1 MRLRTF
7 LTHLP
12 IIPQQPAVTAS
23 HPLLGRSQRYI
34 WQAPQDTS
42 IKMRPGLASTNQWGQ
57 VPYWGFPLF
66 ALGKLSLD
74 VHIRSYHDKDVVKEK
89 TMAKDTHIY
98 GEVDNKTDMKNVFS
112 AIRDDVEKADSRAE
126 LTELYRRAGY
136 LITLTNASS
145 WEKKFGDDIE
155 DIRETAEDEFSKT
168 ARKINDRAEKIGTDA
183 DYDEKWGE

>member
-1 MRLRTF
+1 MT
-7 LTHLP
+7 
-12 IIPQQPAVTAS
+12 
-23 HPLLGRSQRYI
+23 
-34 WQAPQDTS
+34 
-42 IKMRPGLASTNQWGQ
+42 
-57 VPYWGFPLF
+57 
-66 ALGKLSLD
+66 
-74 VHIRSYHDKDVVKEK
+74 
-89 TMAKDTHIY
+89 KDTHIY

-155 DIRETAEDEFSKT
+155 DIRKTAEDEFGRT